1 MKDTPAEIAAIQPS
15 EGSDTQQTTQPEV
28 NWEKRYKDTQSAYTK
43 TRQELV
49 ELKAHVDVL
58 KSQGMTPVQIDATL
72 KEELEDLKYSN
83 PEEWR
88 RKMNQIET
96 ESHSKISS
104 AVADKVKEYSE
115 LEQRQATL
123 EAFKESHPGFELTDD
138 DVPPR
143 IAKKLASGSIRFD
156 EFLNEVYEYATTPRV
171 VGTPNKTLD
180 QPDLGKAGGGATPS
194 LYAEVQDITKSYK
207 NEVY

>member
-15 EGSDTQQTTQPEV
+15 EGSDTQQTKQPEV

>member
-156 EFLNEVYEYATTPRV
+156 EFLNEVYEYITTPRI

>member
-15 EGSDTQQTTQPEV
+15 EGSDTQQTKQPEV

-156 EFLNEVYEYATTPRV
+156 EFLNEVYEYITTPRI

>member
-1 MKDTPAEIAAIQPS
+1 MKDTPADNAAIQPS
-15 EGSDTQQTTQPEV
+15 EGSDTQQTKQPEV

-104 AVADKVKEYSE
+104 AVADKVREYSE
-115 LEQRQATL
+115 LEQRQAML

-156 EFLNEVYEYATTPRV
+156 EFLNEVYEYVTTPRV